1 MKTHRK
7 IIGVFLSMAIILTI
21 IASSPILEPIELRAL
36 NLFYKIRGKE
46 KIAKDIV
53 LVTTENCHKRKIAL
67 LLDKIKDARLIAILP
82 IPSHPGKL
90 EDDLILASSFSR
102 NKVFLASHF
111 FIPYSVYSACVPV
124 FLPKKNLE
132 QFSLDNSPLL
142 TPYQAIDV
150 AAPLSLFLQT
160 ARGLGHTNLL
170 PDTTG
175 VIRKVPLVIEYDG
188 RLYPSLSLI
197 LASSYLRKPTK
208 SFLRQRDEKSRML
221 INFAGCEVLSYKMAD
236 ILRKKIDPK
245 VFSQKIVLIGSEDKK
260 VLTPYGFSNQLILQA
275 EALGNLIK
283 GNFLVPVSF
292 KLTAILLLIFGII
305 VSLLGLAY
313 PIRIGG
319 GMTLLLLFAYLF
331 FSFSLFCFGVWIK
344 IVTPVLAIGAGFIT
358 SFGYKH
364 LLEEKEKRYVRSLFG
379 RYVSPHVI
387 DGILKEKESFLKA
400 RRKELTVL
408 FCDIADSSR
417 LIEKLAPEEV
427 LSILNHF
434 FDEMT
439 GVIVDCQGTVDK
451 FIGDCVLSFFGDPV
465 EMENHAISAIEAAI
479 LMQKKME
486 GLNNKFALEEPIKL
500 RIGINT
506 GEVMVGGIG
515 SKERTEYTVLGEN
528 VNLAERLQ
536 QLAEHGSIFI
546 SEKTHLLCPQIE
558 TELLGGFEIKGFAL
572 PVKVH
577 KVLWR

>member
-1 MKTHRK
+1 MKIHRK
-7 IIGVFLSMAIILTI
+7 IIGVFLSLAIILTI
-21 IASSPILEPIELRAL
+21 IASSPLLESVELRAL
-36 NLFYKIRGKE
+36 NLLYKIRGKE
-46 KIAKDIV
+46 RISKDIV
-53 LVTTENCHKRKIAL
+53 LITQEGCSKRKIAL
-67 LLDKIKDARLIAILP
+67 LLDKLKDARLVAILP
-82 IPSHPGKL
+82 IPSHPGTL

-102 NKVFLASHF
+102 NGVFLASHF
-111 FIPYSVYSACVPV
+111 FIPYSVYSAKVPI

-132 QFSLDNSPLL
+132 QFSLDKIGAL

-170 PDTTG
+170 PDNMG

-188 RLYPSLSLI
+188 NLYPSLSLI
-197 LASSYLRKPTK
+197 LASSYRRKPPE
-208 SFLRQRDEKSRML
+208 SFLKARDEKCRML
-221 INFAGCEVLSYKMAD
+221 INFGGEALSYKMAD
-236 ILRKKIDPK
+236 VLRNKIDPK
-245 VFSQKIVLIGSEDKK
+245 VFSQKIVLVGSEDKK
-260 VLTPYGFSNQLILQA
+260 VLTPYGVSSSLILQA

-292 KLTAILLLIFGII
+292 KLMAILLLILGII

-319 GMTLLLLFAYLF
+319 GMAFLLLFAYLF
-331 FSFSLFCFGVWIK
+331 FSFSLFCFGVVMN

-358 SFGYKH
+358 SFGYKQF
-364 LLEEKEKRYVRSLFG
+364 LEEREKKYVRSLFG
-379 RYVSPHVI
+379 KVVLPHVI
-387 DGILKEKESFLKA
+387 DGILNERESFLQV
-400 RRKELTVL
+400 RRKELTIL

-417 LIEKLAPEEV
+417 MIEKLAPEKV
-427 LSILNHF
+427 LSILNYF

-439 GVIVDCQGTVDK
+439 GVIVGCQGTVDK
-451 FIGDCVLSFFGDPV
+451 FIGDCVLSFFGDPIDI
-465 EMENHAISAIEAAI
+465 ENHALSAVEAAI
-479 LMQKKME
+479 LMQKRIE
-486 GLNNKFALEEPIKL
+486 RLNNKFGLEEPIKL

-506 GEVMVGGIG
+506 GEVMVGNIG

-536 QLAEHGSIFI
+536 QLAEPGSIFI

-558 TELLGGFEIKGFAL
+558 TEFLGGYEIKGFAL
-572 PVKVH
+572 PTKVY